1 MLKQKTGQQKETKED
16 NLSDRIYVKAYNNF
30 AVLVEKSYSPR
41 FVEVKKSGTLNIA
54 VIEDESPKYEK
65 APQ

>member
-1 MLKQKTGQQKETKED
+1 MLKQKTGQHKEAKED

-41 FVEVKKSGTLNIA
+41 FAGVTKSKTLDTA
-54 VIEDESPKYEK
+54 AMEEEPSKYERE
-65 APQ
+65 PQ